1 MLKINGKTITGVVYK
16 GKRIQRIMV
25 GGKKYYDMYD
35 GKIIGNALEAES
47 VSIGG
52 KTYNYGVGYFE
63 LNIGELKSA
72 NLSQLFTNK
81 KISTITHLGIDTR
94 RVTSMSGMFQNCAG
108 LTSLDVSGLSTQNV
122 TSMGSM
128 FQGCR
133 YLTSLDMSGFN
144 TQNVTSM
151 QDMFLSCSSLT
162 SINLGDKFDTS
173 NVTNMSGMF
182 YQCKALSTL
191 DLGDKF
197 NTSNVTDISGMFYQC
212 SALSTLDLGD
222 KFDAGKVIKVNDMF
236 QNCPSL
242 KTITGCIKNLSISL
256 NLSPCPLDHDSA
268 MRIINGLATVTT
280 AKTLTLSS
288 TTKSTLSATEKAVLI
303 NKGWTLA

>member
-35 GKIIGNALEAES
+35 EKIIGNALQAGS

-52 KTYNYGVGYFE
+52 KTYNYGAGYFE

-72 NLSQLFTNK
+72 SLDGLFSNK

-94 RVTSMSGMFQNCAG
+94 RVTYVSKMFQNCSSLTSLDMSGLSTQNVTSMQNMFQGCSSLTSLDMSNFNTQNVTSMYCMFQNCAG
-108 LTSLDVSGLSTQNV
+108 LTSLDVSN
-122 TSMGSM
+122 
-128 FQGCR
+128 
-133 YLTSLDMSGFN
+133 FN
-144 TQNVTSM
+144 TQNVTTMNSM
-151 QDMFLSCSSLT
+151 FRNCAGLT
-162 SINLGDKFDTS
+162 SINLGDKFDASMVS
-173 NVTNMSGMF
+173 NVTNMF
-182 YQCKALSTL
+182 WDC
-191 DLGDKF
+191 F
-197 NTSNVTDISGMFYQC
+197 
-212 SALSTLDLGD
+212 
-222 KFDAGKVIKVNDMF
+222 
-236 QNCPSL
+236 SL
-242 KTITGCIKNLSISL
+242 KTITGCIKNLRISL
-256 NLSPCPLDHDSA
+256 NLSFCPLDHDSA

-280 AKTLTLSS
+280 AQTLTLSS

>member
-35 GKIIGNALEAES
+35 GKIIGNALEAGS

-52 KTYNYGVGYFE
+52 KTYSYGAGYFE
-63 LNIGELKSA
+63 LNIGELSVGSLSMAFSNK
-72 NLSQLFTNK
+72 NL
-81 KISTITHLGIDTR
+81 STITHIGIDTR
-94 RVTSMSGMFQNCAG
+94 RVTYMNGMFQG
-108 LTSLDVSGLSTQNV
+108 
-122 TSMGSM
+122 
-128 FQGCR
+128 
-133 YLTSLDMSGFN
+133 
-144 TQNVTSM
+144 
-151 QDMFLSCSSLT
+151 CSSLT

-182 YQCKALSTL
+182 YQC
-191 DLGDKF
+191 
-197 NTSNVTDISGMFYQC
+197 

-222 KFDAGKVIKVNDMF
+222 KFDAGKVINVNDMF
-236 QNCPSL
+236 WNCSSL

-256 NLSPCPLDHDSA
+256 NLSSCPLDHDSA
-268 MRIINGLATVTT
+268 LRIINGLATVTT
-280 AKTLTLSS
+280 AQTLTLRS

>member
-35 GKIIGNALEAES
+35 GKIIGNALQAGS

-52 KTYNYGVGYFE
+52 KTYNYGAGYFE

-72 NLSQLFTNK
+72 SLDGLFSNK

-94 RVTSMSGMFQNCAG
+94 RVTYVSKMFQNCSSLTSLDMSGLSTQNVTSMQNMFQGCSSLTSLDMSNFNTQNVTSMQSTFQDCGSLTSLDVSNFNTQNVTSMYCMFQNCAG
-108 LTSLDVSGLSTQNV
+108 LTSLDVSN
-122 TSMGSM
+122 
-128 FQGCR
+128 
-133 YLTSLDMSGFN
+133 FN
-144 TQNVTSM
+144 TQNVTTMNSM
-151 QDMFLSCSSLT
+151 FRNCAGLT
-162 SINLGDKFDTS
+162 SINLGDKFDASMVS
-173 NVTNMSGMF
+173 NVTNMF
-182 YQCKALSTL
+182 WDC
-191 DLGDKF
+191 F
-197 NTSNVTDISGMFYQC
+197 
-212 SALSTLDLGD
+212 
-222 KFDAGKVIKVNDMF
+222 
-236 QNCPSL
+236 SL
-242 KTITGCIKNLSISL
+242 KTITGCIKNLRISL
-256 NLSPCPLDHDSA
+256 NLSFCPLDHDSA

-280 AKTLTLSS
+280 AQTLTLSS